1 MEYFP
6 FVGKYS
12 TSGKLL
18 ISRLVG
24 NSFYSARWKAQCA
37 WCAVFEL
44 NCRAEHWNAANQTSE
59 LSLVFRSRITE
70 ALDFSLETVTS

>member
-24 NSFYSARWKAQCA
+24 NSFYSARWKVQCA

-44 NCRAEHWNAANQTSE
+44 NYRAEHRKAANQAAE
-59 LSLVFRSRITE
+59 LSLVFRSRIIE
-70 ALDFSLETVTS
+70 ALDFSLETLSC